1 MKIAY
6 CTATY
11 NKDFEETKK
20 CIERV
25 SPNVDVTIIVY
36 DQTITDEQFQWLLDN
51 CTKFNIFYV
60 RHEFKDSLPQMRNE
74 YIRKAKELGVDW
86 ICVSDPDELYSEEL
100 ATNLRILI
108 TEADAQGYNL
118 LPVPCRD
125 QFDNVGWLDR
135 LDLLKEVPGG
145 YRETEYWKPMLIF
158 KLHPDLRYEG
168 VGAEKNV
175 HETLVTKVPVK
186 SVNLDKKYFYVH
198 KKSALKIWR
207 NAARNMY
214 IGGGGDNVGVLNPL
228 WVQLRTFTAKLGID
242 TWQQFEDL
250 VNKGIGA
257 YTNNDAVKDVFRQW
271 LVTALQSPPTNYGTE
286 TRETAKYYFA
296 LHKDEV
302 DEQVEALIK
311 NPPKIDQSISIE
323 NFVTRTYLEILG
335 RPPDE
340 LGKNIYVNAILEQRI
355 TPDQLADVFRN
366 SDEYKQKFGRPFTIK
381 VAGNV
386 GIEISENLAR
396 KVKDHK
402 DTSKYNTVA
411 LCIMGYHKG
420 MDMIV
425 ESIQTIGSVVDEI
438 HIQGDDLGVD
448 DLNVFERTGE
458 KIGKKIQMHIEPWK
472 DDFSDYKNRCIAHAT
487 TEWVLILDHDEIP
500 TGEFAKSLKDI
511 ILKSDRG
518 NNYDIVGFDVID
530 VRTLNGKVTSESR
543 NSGGKPL
550 LHWNIPNPYTG
561 NPHIWLKSGYYPW
574 RQVHAGTAY
583 RHVKEVGTDLERS
596 VRNVFMGG
604 GGDNTKQGNP
614 VWVELVETCK
624 EFGLSTW
631 KEFNE
636 YLIKGKI
643 DLKILD
649 VLKKLAE
656 MPWKDNELKD
666 CLRYYLLLHP
676 EEENT

>member
-1 MKIAY
+1 MTKIAF
-6 CTATY
+6 CQATY
-11 NKDFEETKK
+11 AKDFEETKA

-36 DQTITDEQFQWLLDN
+36 DQTISEEQVQWLLDN
-51 CTKFNIFYV
+51 GKYNIYPV
-60 RHEFKDSLPQMRNE
+60 GHDFKDSLPQMRNA
-74 YIRKAKELGVDW
+74 YIQKAKELGVDW
-86 ICVSDPDELYSEEL
+86 ICVSDPDELFSEEL
-100 ATNLRILI
+100 ASNLRKLI
-108 TEADAQGYNL
+108 SEYDAHGYNL

-125 QFDNVGWLDR
+125 QFDNVEYLDS

-145 YRETEYWKPMLIF
+145 YRETEYWKPMLLF

-186 SVNLDKKYFYVH
+186 SVNLDKQYFYVH

-214 IGGGGDNVGVLNPL
+214 IGGGGDNVGVMNPL

-242 TWQQFEDL
+242 TWQQFEEF
-250 VNKGIGA
+250 VNKGIGT
-257 YTNNDAVKDVFRQW
+257 YTNNAAVKAEFRQW
-271 LVTALQSPPTNYGTE
+271 LVTALQSPPTNYGIE
-286 TRETAKYYFA
+286 TRETAKFYFV
-296 LHKDEV
+296 LNKDEV
-302 DEQVEALIK
+302 DEQIDILIK
-311 NPPKIDQSISIE
+311 KPPKIDQSISIE

-340 LGKNIYVNAILEQRI
+340 PGKILYVNAILEHRI

-366 SDEYKQKFGRPFTIK
+366 SDEYKQKFGRPYTIK

-402 DTSKYNTVA
+402 DTSKYNTLA
-411 LCIMGYHKG
+411 LCIMGYHSG
-420 MDMIV
+420 MDMIL
-425 ESIQTIGSVVDEI
+425 ESIQTAGKVVDEI
-438 HIQGDDLGVD
+438 HIQGDDFGMD
-448 DLNVFERTGE
+448 DLTVFEKIGE
-458 KIGKKIQMHIEPWK
+458 TIGKKIQIHIEPWK

-500 TGEFAKSLKDI
+500 TEELAKSLKEI

-518 NNYDIVGFDVID
+518 SNYDIVGFDVID

-543 NSGGKPL
+543 NAGGKPL
-550 LHWNIPNPYTG
+550 IHWNIPNPYTG

-574 RQVHAGTAY
+574 RQVHAGAAY
-583 RHVKEVGTDLERS
+583 RHVKEIGTDLERS

-624 EFGLSTW
+624 EFGLTTW

-643 DLKILD
+643 DTKILA
-649 VLKKLAE
+649 VLNKLAE

-666 CLRYYLLLHP
+666 PLRYYFLLHP
-676 EEENT
+676 EEE